1 MKFVSVIGGASAQS
15 SDLDAARLLGEELA
29 ACGYA
34 VVCGGMGGVMAAVCQ
49 GAASRGGVTVGVLP
63 GDNPHDANP
72 FVGIPIPTGTGSAR
86 NRAVVLSGFVVCAID
101 GGYGTLSEIA
111 FALQAGKPVCV
122 IGEWS
127 QIPGVTP
134 VKTVDEMMAFVRQA
148 EGNRDAKR

>member
-1 MKFVSVIGGASAQS
+1 V
-15 SDLDAARLLGEELA
+15 ELA
-29 ACGYA
+29 AGGYG
-34 VVCGGMGGVMAAVCQ
+34 VVCGGLGGVMAAVCQ
-49 GAASRGGVTVGVLP
+49 GAASRGGVTVGILP
-63 GDNPHDANP
+63 GENPHDANP

-122 IGEWS
+122 MGKWS
-127 QIPGVTP
+127 AVSGVTA

-148 EGNRDAKR
+148 EGNLDVKR

>member
-1 MKFVSVIGGASAQS
+1 VRFVSVIGGASAQP

-29 ACGYA
+29 ECGYA

-49 GAASRGGVTVGVLP
+49 GAASRGGVTLGILP
-63 GDNPHDANP
+63 GDSPQDANP
-72 FVGIPIPTGTGSAR
+72 FVGIPVPTGTGSAR

-111 FALQAGKPVCV
+111 FALQAGKPVCAM
-122 IGEWS
+122 GEWS
-127 QIPGVTP
+127 AVPGVTP

-148 EGNRDAKR
+148 EGNRDAQR